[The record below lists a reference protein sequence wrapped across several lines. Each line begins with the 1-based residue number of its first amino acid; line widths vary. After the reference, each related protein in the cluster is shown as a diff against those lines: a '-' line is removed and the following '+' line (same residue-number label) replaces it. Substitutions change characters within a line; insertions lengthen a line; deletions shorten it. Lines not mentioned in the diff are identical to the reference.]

1 MVQWYTNTRKTSR
14 NMGGLALKRSVSG
27 SGQIA
32 ITCDENANIDN
43 NMKARSEDVINVVRS
58 IGAALAGT
66 YNVTPDHY
74 FVPAGAK
81 FVSANGNTF
90 FKLAKE

>member
-1 MVQWYTNTRKTSR
+1 
-14 NMGGLALKRSVSG
+14 MGGLALKRSVSG

-66 YNVTPDHY
+66 YNVTPDNC
-74 FVPAGAK
+74 FVPAGAR
-81 FVSANGNTF
+81 FVSTNGNTF
-90 FKLAKE
+90 FKLNKE